1 MFGHTETKVIYGV
14 PTIVKFISSNKKT
27 TLYAIS
33 DINVI
38 LLKDKVYLCNAISHE
53 ELIDRYI
60 YHKKLTVYKSIC
72 GYYVNCNG
80 IRCYCTSLIPGWMK
94 NFIDY

>member
-1 MFGHTETKVIYGV
+1 MFGHTETKVIYGI

-27 TLYAIS
+27 TLYARS
-33 DINVI
+33 DTTAM
-38 LLKDKVYLCNAISHE
+38 LLEDNVYLCNVISGS
-53 ELIDRYI
+53 ELFDKYA
-60 YHKKLTVYKSIC
+60 YHKKLRVYKSVW

-94 NFIDY
+94 SFIDY